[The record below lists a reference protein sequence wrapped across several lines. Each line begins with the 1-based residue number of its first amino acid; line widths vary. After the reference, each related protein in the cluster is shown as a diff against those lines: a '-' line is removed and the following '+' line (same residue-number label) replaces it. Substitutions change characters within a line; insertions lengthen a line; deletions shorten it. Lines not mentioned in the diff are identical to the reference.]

1 MKPYKRAV
9 ALLLAL
15 CTLLTPVLCASAE
28 SDTAAPENAE
38 AETAAPETV
47 GPDFSGGL
55 EAPLLDYIAK
65 HNLDETNFG
74 LGFYDTATGTTYY
87 YCENEFRR
95 AASMYKLPL
104 NMIYTDWLAEG
115 RRSLDDWVN
124 GWNLDTAMHYS
135 MVYSSNE
142 TSLALVN
149 GMLPDFGYDWN
160 AAWGALARY
169 SDLDADE
176 LPGSFVRENC
186 MSPHLLLETLKVL
199 YTNSEHYAT
208 VLERMKQANAGHY
221 LRFLY
226 DDRYVIAQK
235 YGALPEGN
243 VNVAA
248 VVYTP
253 RPFLLV
259 VFTRYA
265 LPSGEQVLSDL
276 RELCIQ
282 YAQYLQETN
291 PNPVVMTA
299 RQQLLGNVR
308 SLVARLRLSQ

>member
-1 MKPYKRAV
+1 MRPFKRTV
-9 ALLLAL
+9 ALLL
-15 CTLLTPVLCASAE
+15 VLCALLSPALCRP
-28 SDTAAPENAE
+28 AAADE
-38 AETAAPETV
+38 AA
-47 GPDFSGGL
+47 PDFSGGL
-55 EAPLLDYIAK
+55 EAPLLEYMAK

-115 RRSLDDWVN
+115 LRSLDDWVE
-124 GWNLDTAMHYS
+124 GWNLDTAMYYS

-149 GMLPDFGYDWN
+149 GMLPEHGYDWN
-160 AAWGALARY
+160 AAWGSLACY
-169 SDLDADE
+169 SGLSEDE
-176 LPGSFVRENC
+176 LPSSFVANNC
-186 MSPHLLLETLKVL
+186 MSPRLVLETLKVL
-199 YTNSEHYAT
+199 YANSEHYAT
-208 VLERMKQANAGHY
+208 VLERMKLANPEHY

-235 YGALPEGN
+235 YGALPEGH

-265 LPSGEQVLSDL
+265 LPSGEMVLSGL

-282 YAQYLQETN
+282 YALYLQETN
-291 PNPVVMTA
+291 PNPVVMTV
-299 RQQLLGNVR
+299 RQQLLETVR
-308 SLVARLRLSQ
+308 SLVVRLRSSR